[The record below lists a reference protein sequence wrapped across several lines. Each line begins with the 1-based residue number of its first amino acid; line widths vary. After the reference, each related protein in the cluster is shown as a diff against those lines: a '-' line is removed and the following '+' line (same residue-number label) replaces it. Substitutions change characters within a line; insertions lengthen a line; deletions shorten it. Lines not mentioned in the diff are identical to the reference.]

1 MAVWFSD
8 FDDPAFAAEF
18 AARRPDRVERVS
30 ERLLPLAGIAHG
42 DRVVDLC
49 CGPGLLT
56 RRLSAAVGAEGGVVG
71 IDASP
76 AMVAIAERE
85 TAGLPNVRIV
95 EGDGYA
101 VADLIDRPVDHVVST
116 SAWQNFLTDHERLIG
131 GLERALVPGGR
142 FSFDVRLR
150 TGSAGAAGAASWA
163 DVAALVRARVP
174 GVELPPG
181 PSARPRQRYDAA
193 ALDRDLALLAAHG
206 FRIVARADDESDATG
221 WADRQS
227 WRLDNWL
234 TRNAPGLTAA
244 DRAELVAEV
253 QRELRPRSGEPG
265 RRSAVYLVAEREAR

>member
-18 AARRPDRVERVS
+18 AARRPDRVQRVS
-30 ERLLPLAGIAHG
+30 ERLLPLAGIAQG

-56 RRLSAAVGAEGGVVG
+56 RRLAAAVGPEGAVVG
-71 IDASP
+71 IDASR
-76 AMVAIAERE
+76 AMIAIARRE
-85 TAGLPNVRIV
+85 TAGLANVRMV

-101 VADLIDRPVDHVVST
+101 VAELIDRPVDHVVST
-116 SAWQNFLTDHERLIG
+116 SAWQNFLTDHERLVA

-150 TGSAGAAGAASWA
+150 TGSAGATSWA
-163 DVAALVRARVP
+163 EVAALVRARVP

-181 PSARPRQRYDAA
+181 PAERYDAA
-193 ALDRDLALLAAHG
+193 ALDRDLELLAAHG
-206 FRIVARADDESDATG
+206 FRIAARCDDESDATG

-234 TRNAPGLTAA
+234 TRNAPALTAA
-244 DRAELVAEV
+244 DRADLVAEV
-253 QRELRPRSGEPG
+253 QRELRPRAGEPG
-265 RRSAVYLVAEREAR
+265 RRRAVYLVAERASL